1 MDPGRFEL
9 PISRMQTGCSTTEL
23 QALKEILVERTN
35 LPVNSTFLQ
44 RLNSEGI
51 YYVVGAE
58 GIESQYYSKAEYG
71 TSPSTRAPY

>member
-1 MDPGRFEL
+1 
-9 PISRMQTGCSTTEL
+9 MQTGCSTTEL

-58 GIESQYYSKAEYG
+58 GIE
-71 TSPSTRAPY
+71 PSTSSLSEKRSDR